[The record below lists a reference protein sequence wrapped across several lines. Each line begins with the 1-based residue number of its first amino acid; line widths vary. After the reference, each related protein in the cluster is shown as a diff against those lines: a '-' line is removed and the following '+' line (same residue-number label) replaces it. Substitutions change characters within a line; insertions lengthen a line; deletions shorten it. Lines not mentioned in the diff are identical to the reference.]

1 MKKVLHKSFTLTQES
16 TEDNCLALNGT
27 YFYTTDER
35 LAVENEN
42 ENKNQVK

>member
-1 MKKVLHKSFTLTQES
+1 MS
-16 TEDNCLALNGT
+16 TENNRFAMYGT
-27 YFYTTDER
+27 YFHTPDER